1 MKTERLGDFIRRIRT
16 EKNLSCMDVSK
27 RSARK
32 PQRRISGSYI
42 NRIENYPKLRPT
54 ADSLAALADGLGVP
68 PEELFARAV
77 GYVPEGET
85 TEEIELLARFRD
97 LSPERRDDVL
107 RIVDLWYQKHLI
119 ESCSAP

>member
-1 MKTERLGDFIRRIRT
+1 MRESLGDFVRRIRT
-16 EKNLSCMDVSK
+16 EKNMSCADVSK

-32 PQRRISGSYI
+32 GSRRISDSYI
-42 NRIENYPKLRPT
+42 NRLENDPKLRPT
-54 ADSLAALADGLGVP
+54 ADRLKALADGLGVP
-68 PEELFARAV
+68 AEEVFARVV
-77 GYVPEGET
+77 GFAPEGET
-85 TEEIELLARFRD
+85 SEEIELLARFRK